1 MKIVGWDIGG
11 ANLKASI
18 INFKNYKIK
27 SNQIYCPIWLNIEN
41 LRKSIICIKNN
52 FGHCDYHAV
61 TMTAELVDVFK
72 NKKIG
77 VKKIIELFCK
87 IFPEKKVFFYSKNA
101 NFLKRKDA
109 ILNHDNVSSMN
120 WHASATFI
128 SKHIKNCMLVDIG
141 SSTTDI
147 VPIKNKEIIVKGFN
161 DSERLSNGELIY
173 FGVLRT
179 PITSVVKKIHFK
191 RKKQI
196 LIQENF
202 ADIADVYRVLN
213 KLPKNMDVIS
223 TQDKKPKNPVASARR
238 IARLLAKDYEDE
250 KFKEWKKIS
259 IEIESAQKKII
270 LNAIQK
276 IKKKIFKN
284 SVPIIGLGV
293 GSFLIK
299 EIYNNKNYFPF
310 NKTLKNF
317 TTNKKLLNCE
327 TAVSVAFLLYSNF
340 K

>member
-27 SNQIYCPIWLNIEN
+27 SNQIYCPIWLNIDN
-41 LRKSIICIKNN
+41 LRKSIISIKNN
-52 FGHCDYHAV
+52 FGNCDYHAV
-61 TMTAELVDVFK
+61 TMTAELVDIFK
-72 NKKIG
+72 NKKKG

-87 IFPEKKVFFYSKNA
+87 IFPEKKVFFYSINE

-109 ILNHDNVSSMN
+109 ILNTDNISSMN
-120 WHASATFI
+120 WHASASFI
-128 SKHIKNCMLVDIG
+128 SKYIKNCILVDIG

-147 VPIKNKEIIVKGFN
+147 VPIKNKKIVVKGFN

-173 FGVLRT
+173 SGVLRT
-179 PITSVVKKIHFK
+179 PITSIVKNLHL
-191 RKKQI
+191 KKKKHI

-202 ADIADVYRVLN
+202 ADIADVYRILN
-213 KLPKNMDVIS
+213 KLPKNMDLIS

-238 IARLLAKDYEDE
+238 IARLLAKDYKDE
-250 KFKEWKKIS
+250 KFKDWKKIS
-259 IEIESAQKKII
+259 IEIENTQKKIFR
-270 LNAIQK
+270 NAIEK
-276 IKKKIFKN
+276 IKKKFFKKN
-284 SVPIIGLGV
+284 IPIIGLGV

-310 NKTLKNF
+310 NKILKNF
-317 TTNKKLLNCE
+317 ITNKKLLNCE